1 VKNRLTPAA
10 VALFVA
16 GGAAIIA
23 APGQF
28 GRPGEISRAEVWV
41 QNRESEPIPVTL
53 HDVSVEKPIRVTI
66 WNGEPTSGAPPVPV
80 RAARPL
86 WEYQTIRVNAA
97 DAPGRLSALGN
108 EGWETTGIVWPA
120 AGADTVLLL
129 KRPH

>member
-1 VKNRLTPAA
+1 MKSRLTPAA

-41 QNRESEPIPVTL
+41 QNRDTEAIPVTL
-53 HDVSVEKPIRVTI
+53 HDVSVEKPIRVSI

-80 RAARPL
+80 RVARPL
-86 WEYQTIRVNAA
+86 WEYQTVRVSSA
-97 DAPGRLSALGN
+97 DASGRLNALGN
-108 EGWETTGIVWPA
+108 EGWETTGIVWPV
-120 AGADTVLLL
+120 GADTMLLL
-129 KRPH
+129 KRPR